1 MAGLAAVVSRSW
13 RRRNKDLTQA
23 TFLGSTQCSSII
35 VRMKAIASL
44 ALVLFGLAC
53 GSTPRSSDFRVIVL
67 GFDGVDPD
75 LIQEWMADLPNI
87 RKLSQTGTVL
97 SLGTTNPPQSP
108 VVWASFATGLNPGKH
123 GIFDFLRR
131 DPSTYFPDIGFV
143 EVEKPRFLFRS
154 LPIRWARYKSNRR
167 GISFWEHLDQS
178 GFRTTNLRI
187 PVEFPP
193 RPLSHGR
200 TLSGLG
206 VPDVRGTWGTFFYL
220 ATDITQWDLG
230 DTEFGGRTIK
240 LEGGDGKFRAE
251 LDGPVDPRED
261 GVLRITADMDVELNE
276 ESTAVNIRV
285 QGREEIVQEGQWSD
299 WFRFQFQAGP
309 LMKIRGVSRFYVI
322 ETFPEIRLYLMPIS
336 PDPMAPSVPLSYP
349 EDFAASLVASVGNY
363 KSLGWVHE
371 TWGLNE
377 EQIGEQIFL
386 EDLFRNM
393 NSLERMLFETLQQD
407 DVSLVTAV
415 FTATD
420 SVSHMFYRL
429 IDPEH
434 PRYQKDLALGYG
446 NTIRRVYQRMDSVIG
461 RVLEVLGER
470 DILMIVSDHGF
481 HSWSRE
487 FNTNSWLLEGGFMAL
502 KGGDESGQEIDRG
515 GSFFPNV
522 DWSKT
527 RAYALGLGHIYI
539 NLKGREGQ
547 GIVEPG
553 EEFRELVGAIRA
565 QILTYRDPETK
576 ESVVQNVYL
585 PENIYSGDQI
595 EHAGDLQL
603 SFKSGYRT
611 SWQTSLGAVPSHVL
625 VANMK
630 KWSGDHSASDF
641 SDTSGVFICNRP
653 IKEDHPDILDI
664 APTLYRLFGVEIP
677 AEVDGHPLT
686 LTQKRSPSG
695 Q

>member
-1 MAGLAAVVSRSW
+1 
-13 RRRNKDLTQA
+13 
-23 TFLGSTQCSSII
+23 
-35 VRMKAIASL
+35 MKAICSL
-44 ALVLFGLAC
+44 ALVLSALAC
-53 GSTPRSSDFRVIVL
+53 GPTPRSSDLRVIVL

-75 LIQEWMADLPNI
+75 LIQEWMGYLPNI
-87 RKLSQTGTVL
+87 QRLSQTGTL
-97 SLGTTNPPQSP
+97 LPLGTTNPPQSP
-108 VVWASFATGLNPGKH
+108 VAWASFATGMNPGKH

-131 DPSTYFPDIGFV
+131 DPSTYFPDIGLV
-143 EVEKPRFLFRS
+143 EVEKPRFLFGF
-154 LPIRWARYKSNRR
+154 LPIRWASYQSNRK
-167 GISFWEHLDQS
+167 GVSFWEHLDRS
-178 GFRTTNLRI
+178 GLRTTNLRI
-187 PVEFPP
+187 PVEFPA
-193 RPLSHGR
+193 RSLSHGR

-230 DTEFGGRTIK
+230 DTEFGGRMVE
-240 LEGGDGKFRAE
+240 LEGGDGKFQAG

-261 GVLRITADMDVELNE
+261 GVLRITADLDVELNE
-276 ESTAVNIRV
+276 DSTAVTIRV
-285 QGREEIVQEGQWSD
+285 QGQEEIVQEGQWSD
-299 WFRFQFQAGP
+299 WFHFQFQAGP
-309 LMKIRGVSRFYVI
+309 LMKIRGISRFYVL

-336 PDPMAPSVPLSYP
+336 PDPTASSVPLSYP
-349 EDFAASLVASVGNY
+349 EDFAASWVASVGNY

-377 EQIGEQIFL
+377 EQISEQVFL

-393 NSLERMLFETLQQD
+393 NTLERMLFQTLQQD
-407 DVSLVTAV
+407 DASLVTAV

-446 NTIRRVYQRMDSVIG
+446 NTIRRVYQKMDSIIG
-461 RVLEVLGER
+461 RVLEGLGPG
-470 DILMIVSDHGF
+470 DILMVVSDHGF

-487 FNTNSWLLEGGFMAL
+487 FNTNSWLLESGFLALRGGEEQ
-502 KGGDESGQEIDRG
+502 KHEGDRG

-565 QILTYRDPETK
+565 QILEYRDPETK

-585 PENIYSGDQI
+585 PEVIYSGDQI

-611 SWQTSLGAVPSHVL
+611 SWQTSLGAVPNHVL
-625 VANMK
+625 VANLK

-641 SDTSGVFICNRP
+641 SDTAGVFICNRP
-653 IKEDHPDILDI
+653 IAEDHPDILDI
-664 APTLYRLFGVEIP
+664 APTLYHLFDVEIP
-677 AEVDGHPLT
+677 AEVDGRPLM
-686 LTQKRSPSG
+686 LLRAVISD
-695 Q
+695 

>member
-1 MAGLAAVVSRSW
+1 M
-13 RRRNKDLTQA
+13 
-23 TFLGSTQCSSII
+23 
-35 VRMKAIASL
+35 RMKAIASL
-44 ALVLFGLAC
+44 ALVFLGLAC
-53 GSTPRSSDFRVIVL
+53 GSTPRTSDFRVIVL

-75 LIQEWMADLPNI
+75 LIQEWKEHLPNI
-87 RKLSQTGTVL
+87 QKLSQTGTLL

-108 VVWASFATGLNPGKH
+108 VAWASFATGLNPGKH

-131 DPSTYFPDIGFV
+131 DPSTYFPDIGLV
-143 EVEKPRFLFRS
+143 EVEKPRFLFRL
-154 LPIRWARYKSNRR
+154 LPIRRARYKSNRR
-167 GISFWEHLDQS
+167 GISFWEHLDQA

-193 RPLSHGR
+193 RPLSHGQ

-230 DTEFGGRTIK
+230 DTEFGGRMIE
-240 LEGGDGKFRAE
+240 LEGGDGRFRAG

-261 GVLRITADMDVELNE
+261 GVLRLTADVDVELNE
-276 ESTAVNIRV
+276 DSTAVSIRV
-285 QGREEIVQEGQWSD
+285 QGHEEIVQEGQWSN
-299 WFRFQFQAGP
+299 WFHFQFQAGP
-309 LMKIRGVSRFYVI
+309 LMKIRGVSRFYVL

-336 PDPMAPSVPLSYP
+336 PDPKASSVPLSYP
-349 EDFAASLVASVGNY
+349 EDFAASWVESVGNY

-393 NSLERMLFETLQQD
+393 NLLERMLFETLQQD
-407 DVSLVTAV
+407 DASLVTTV

-434 PRYQKDLALGYG
+434 PRYQKDLVASYG
-446 NTIRRVYQRMDSVIG
+446 NTIRRVYQRMDSIIG
-461 RVLEVLGER
+461 RVLEVLGEQ

-487 FNTNSWLLEGGFMAL
+487 FNTNSWLLEAGFMAL
-502 KGGDESGQEIDRG
+502 KSGEESGQEVARG

-522 DWSKT
+522 DWSRT

-539 NLKGREGQ
+539 NMKGREGQ

-553 EEFRELVGAIRA
+553 EEFRELVEAIRT
-565 QILTYRDPETK
+565 QILEYQDPETNR
-576 ESVVQNVYL
+576 SVVQNVYL
-585 PENIYSGDQI
+585 PESIYSGDQI

-611 SWQTSLGAVPSHVL
+611 SWQTSLGAVPNHVL

-677 AEVDGHPLT
+677 SEVDGRPLT
-686 LTQKRSPSG
+686 LSLESSP

>member
-1 MAGLAAVVSRSW
+1 
-13 RRRNKDLTQA
+13 
-23 TFLGSTQCSSII
+23 
-35 VRMKAIASL
+35 MKAIFSL
-44 ALVLFGLAC
+44 ALVLLGLAC
-53 GSTPRSSDFRVIVL
+53 SPIPRSSDFRVIVL

-75 LIQEWMADLPNI
+75 LIEEWMEHLPNI
-87 RKLSQTGTVL
+87 RKLSQTGSLL

-108 VVWASFATGLNPGKH
+108 VAWASFATGLNPGKH

-131 DPSTYFPDIGFV
+131 DPSTYFPDIGLV
-143 EVEKPRFLFRS
+143 EVEKPRFLFGF
-154 LPIRWARYKSNRR
+154 LPIRWARHKNNRR
-167 GISFWEHLDQS
+167 GVSFWEHLDQS
-178 GFRTTNLRI
+178 GLRTTNLRI
-187 PVEFPP
+187 PVEFPA

-230 DTEFGGRTIK
+230 DTEFGGRMVEM
-240 LEGGDGKFRAE
+240 EGGDGSYRARV
-251 LDGPVDPRED
+251 DGPVDPRGD
-261 GVLRITADMDVELNE
+261 GVLRIPADMDVELNE
-276 ESTAVNIRV
+276 DSTAVNIRV
-285 QGREEIVQEGQWSD
+285 QGREETVQEGQWSD
-299 WFRFQFQAGP
+299 WFHFQFQAGP
-309 LMKIRGVSRFYVI
+309 LMKIRGISRFYVL

-336 PDPMAPSVPLSYP
+336 PDPAAPSIPLSYP
-349 EDFAASLVASVGNY
+349 EDFAASWVTSLGNY

-377 EQIGEQIFL
+377 EQIGEQVFL

-393 NSLERMLFETLQQD
+393 NTLERMLFASLQQQD
-407 DVSLVTAV
+407 DVSLITAV

-446 NTIRRVYQRMDSVIG
+446 NAIRRVYQRMDSTIG
-461 RVLEVLGER
+461 RVLEVLGEQ
-470 DILMIVSDHGF
+470 DILMVVSDHGF
-481 HSWSRE
+481 HSWSKE
-487 FNTNSWLLEGGFMAL
+487 FNTNSWLLESGFMAL
-502 KGGDESGQEIDRG
+502 KGGGEQGQESDRG

-522 DWSKT
+522 DWSRT

-547 GIVEPG
+547 GVVEPG
-553 EEFRELVGAIRA
+553 QEFRELVDAIRA
-565 QILTYRDPETK
+565 QILEYRDPETK

-585 PENIYSGDQI
+585 PRSIYSGDQI

-611 SWQTSLGAVPSHVL
+611 SWQTSLGAVPNHVL
-625 VANMK
+625 VANLK
-630 KWSGDHSASDF
+630 KWSGDHSASDV
-641 SDTSGVFICNRP
+641 SDTAGVFICNRP

-664 APTLYRLFGVEIP
+664 APTLYRLFDVEIP
-677 AEVDGHPLT
+677 AEVDGRPLT
-686 LTQKRSPSG
+686 LTKESSPL
-695 Q
+695 